1 MMSTT
6 SGPARRVPGGNAIQ
20 ENPVTKLALFV
31 VLAALSVGAPRA
43 AAQNGKYVIV
53 VNPSNPIRRLSQTQ
67 LSRIY
72 LGKLQGWEIRGRV
85 EPVVV
90 LDLKSGSP
98 LREQFTQD
106 VLRKSSREAE
116 AYWRQEIYSG
126 RSFPPLEQTEPE
138 ALAQVRTSL
147 GGIAYVSAS
156 ADLTGVKVVSV
167 AK

>member
-1 MMSTT
+1 M
-6 SGPARRVPGGNAIQ
+6 Q
-20 ENPVTKLALFV
+20 KLVVLL
-31 VLAALSVGAPRA
+31 VLAALSTGAPRA
-43 AAQNGKYVIV
+43 AAQSGKYVVV

-72 LGKLQGWEIRGRV
+72 LGKLQGWEIRGKV

-98 LREQFTQD
+98 LREKFTQD

-116 AYWRQEIYSG
+116 AYWRQEIYAG

-167 AK
+167 HK

>member
-1 MMSTT
+1 M
-6 SGPARRVPGGNAIQ
+6 
-20 ENPVTKLALFV
+20 KLALFV
-31 VLAALSVGAPRA
+31 AFATLSVGAPRA
-43 AAQNGKYVIV
+43 EAQTGKYVVV

-72 LGKLQGWEIRGRV
+72 LGKLQGWEIKGKV
-85 EPVVV
+85 EPVLV
-90 LDLKSGSP
+90 LDLKAGSP
-98 LREQFTQD
+98 LREKFTQD
-106 VLRKSSREAE
+106 VLRKSTSEAE

-156 ADLTGVKVVSV
+156 ADLKGVKVVSV
-167 AK
+167 QK